1 MSKMGHKPKSLSSND
16 NPLSEPCVN
25 ISLSPDS
32 ETDLSSTTQEL
43 SPARGA
49 VRQSLAAVSI
59 KKNGPA
65 SAPTLPSHGSIPSP
79 SKRTEKMNMHTNIT
93 MRAKAPARNDATVA
107 DAMRDLEETVCDLV
121 NMSTIAA
128 DLILLAFDQPDATD
142 SSGML
147 VYRLSRSRRE
157 NLEFAVADVENR
169 AKSLK
174 KAYLSACEGKVL

>member
-1 MSKMGHKPKSLSSND
+1 
-16 NPLSEPCVN
+16 
-25 ISLSPDS
+25 
-32 ETDLSSTTQEL
+32 
-43 SPARGA
+43 
-49 VRQSLAAVSI
+49 
-59 KKNGPA
+59 
-65 SAPTLPSHGSIPSP
+65 
-79 SKRTEKMNMHTNIT
+79 MNMHTNIT
-93 MRAKAPARNDATVA
+93 MQAKAPARNDATVA

>member
-59 KKNGPA
+59 KKERPGQCANTAEPRFN
-65 SAPTLPSHGSIPSP
+65 PIPIQ
-79 SKRTEKMNMHTNIT
+79 K
-93 MRAKAPARNDATVA
+93 D
-107 DAMRDLEETVCDLV
+107 
-121 NMSTIAA
+121 
-128 DLILLAFDQPDATD
+128 
-142 SSGML
+142 
-147 VYRLSRSRRE
+147 
-157 NLEFAVADVENR
+157 
-169 AKSLK
+169 
-174 KAYLSACEGKVL
+174 

>member
-1 MSKMGHKPKSLSSND
+1 MGGQ
-16 NPLSEPCVN
+16 
-25 ISLSPDS
+25 SP
-32 ETDLSSTTQEL
+32 
-43 SPARGA
+43 
-49 VRQSLAAVSI
+49 VAAGYIDFGEGSMT
-59 KKNGPA
+59 KNVKGPA
-65 SAPTLPSHGSIPSP
+65 EAATSPSHGSSGSP
-79 SKRTEKMNMHTNIT
+79 RKGQEMNMHTNIT
-93 MRAKAPARNDATVA
+93 MQAKAPARSDAAIA
-107 DAMRDLEETVCDLV
+107 DAMRDLEESVCDLV